1 MKYFYFSCTYN
12 LLFNCRMELTPL
24 IFDSHEVNIHS
35 DLCFAIMLISSS
47 QNKDGTFYVSDIETV
62 SLIN

>member
-1 MKYFYFSCTYN
+1 
-12 LLFNCRMELTPL
+12 MELTPL